1 MGALE
6 KSKAQASQERSWDG
20 FSTKT
25 HIAVD
30 GLGNPIEIGGSPVL
44 STGVAFFATT
54 VYHSLDSLFVSA
66 TLSLESQRI
75 STAGAKLA

>member
-44 STGVAFFATT
+44 STGVAF
-54 VYHSLDSLFVSA
+54 L
-66 TLSLESQRI
+66 RRRC
-75 STAGAKLA
+75 STI